1 MAKAAATDSGPVA
14 KELACWLKAIRL
26 GWTQSV
32 KDEQES
38 WTEKDRR
45 RFRLKYALSGSLTWV
60 IGTAALVLGDPRF
73 LNLISIGLLSAFI
86 GLVLILF
93 AAWVGWLVA
102 FADRSAGPVR
112 LFLDGLLLPTAT
124 VAIIA
129 LSALRIQSAR
139 VESPRQGALRFSLDA
154 ESSNGSPPVTL
165 QPEQENAEP
174 PENAPEPES
183 SSEENSSENGERR

>member
-73 LNLISIGLLSAFI
+73 FNLINIGLLSAFA
-86 GLVLILF
+86 GLVLLLF
-93 AAWVGWLVA
+93 TAWVGWLVA

-112 LFLDGLLLPTAT
+112 LYLDGLLLPTAT

-139 VESPRQGALRFSLDA
+139 VEPP
-154 ESSNGSPPVTL
+154 ESSLPVTL

-183 SSEENSSENGERR
+183 SSEENSSENGERLRTGERR